1 MPPVPCITR
10 WGSWLKASQYY
21 CEHFEDVKKV
31 VESFDSEEAEAI
43 RTSKEKFNLRETVN
57 ELGYLQ
63 CNFSNLTSSIL
74 KLQERCLSLKTS
86 IEILEEIRK
95 KLNLMENKIFS
106 KKFEAIIK
114 RNTDYKTVLDIYNV
128 LFNRVVAKEEFT
140 KLLSPTELDCF
151 SFCPTTSTDVER
163 SFSMYGNL
171 LADNRRTFTFDNL
184 KQHLVIYC
192 NNQSID

>member
-1 MPPVPCITR
+1 M
-10 WGSWLKASQYY
+10 KASQYY

-95 KLNLMENKIFS
+95 KFYLIENKIFS
-106 KKFEAIIK
+106 K
-114 RNTDYKTVLDIYNV
+114 NL
-128 LFNRVVAKEEFT
+128 
-140 KLLSPTELDCF
+140 KLL
-151 SFCPTTSTDVER
+151 
-163 SFSMYGNL
+163 
-171 LADNRRTFTFDNL
+171 
-184 KQHLVIYC
+184 
-192 NNQSID
+192 